1 MGRPF
6 DAGQDFAGIVRDH
19 DQAIVDG
26 RLIYGIFQDE
36 TADGDPRGGPV
47 FVTPAINIFDETISR
62 EVLQQTTITI
72 RGTDYHI
79 DGRDPDGRGGAVRLL
94 LTPA

>member
-6 DAGQDFAGIVRDH
+6 DIAQDIDAIATDH

-26 RLIYGIFQDE
+26 RLVYGIFQGE
-36 TADGDPRGGPV
+36 TADGDPRGGPI
-47 FVTPAINIFDETISR
+47 FVTAARHIFDEVLSR
-62 EVLQQTTITI
+62 DVTQQTTITI
-72 RGTDYHI
+72 RGTDYLI
-79 DGRDPDGRGGAVRLL
+79 DGRQPDGRGLVRLL